1 MGLKALEW
9 LLEDVKTKKGEKR
22 ERLYF
27 IGRERGY
34 SSATVDGLRWK
45 LESLLN
51 KGIVGE
57 GFKIEDVIKPSHLT
71 VVDLL
76 NVEPSIRS
84 LAVGTILS
92 KIVES
97 RKKEVI
103 PPLLVVIE
111 EAHNYATSDE
121 SPSSVVIRDL
131 IRGARHYGIGVVLVS
146 QRPSGIHR
154 DALNIVNTHIVFRL
168 KGTDLD
174 YIKQF
179 TPFTREEL

>member
-27 IGRERGY
+27 IGRERGC

-45 LESLLN
+45 LESLLS
-51 KGIVGE
+51 KGVVRG
-57 GFKIEDVIKPSHLT
+57 GFKIEDVVKPGYLT
-71 VVDLL
+71 VVDLS

-84 LAVGTILS
+84 LTVGAILS
-92 KIVES
+92 KVVES
-97 RKKEVI
+97 RKKGSI
-103 PPLLVVIE
+103 PPLLVVVE
-111 EAHNYATSDE
+111 EAHNYATSEE

-154 DALNIVNTHIVFRL
+154 DVLNIVNTYMVF
-168 KGTDLD
+168 
-174 YIKQF
+174 QA
-179 TPFTREEL
+179 